1 MDRTCYLWF
10 VDPKKRAR
18 ANTAV
23 SLLCTMGKVVNLKYQ
38 GPNPIL
44 RVPLQVAWWHDLPLY
59 HWLPRLP
66 APLRQRLAVDVCEHI
81 LLREKHEDLQSLTM
95 VFPNFLC
102 KRTLRVKSFWVPVAN
117 IFQDCREAL
126 KQHRSK
132 GWCPYTRLSL
142 LQREDH
148 KPTCFFSHHFSD
160 KPDCTKKRLAKIERS
175 EKTESDAAVFCC
187 VFHSAQLALESV
199 ALLRTNLSFLRSQC
213 TAIPT
218 HERSPARWWQSA
230 IIMREKWQSMA
241 ELTRVCWKKYTID
254 QHRMIYTYK
263 LSLS

>member
-1 MDRTCYLWF
+1 MDRTCYLWL

-44 RVPLQVAWWHDLPLY
+44 GVPLQVAWWHDLPLY

-81 LLREKHEDLQSLTM
+81 LLREKHEDLHYLTM

-102 KRTLRVKSFWVPVAN
+102 KRILRPLRVKSFWVAVAN

-132 GWCPYTRLSL
+132 EWCPYTRLSL

-148 KPTCFFSHHFSD
+148 KPTCFFSRHFSD
-160 KPDCTKKRLAKIERS
+160 KPDCTKKRSAKIERS

-187 VFHSAQLALESV
+187 VFHSAQLAPNRLWHCSV
-199 ALLRTNLSFLRSQC
+199 ATWASCAVNVQQSQLTNVVLRDDGNQQSSFEGKVAEHGRAHPSLLTKNIYNRS
-213 TAIPT
+213 T
-218 HERSPARWWQSA
+218 
-230 IIMREKWQSMA
+230 
-241 ELTRVCWKKYTID
+241 
-254 QHRMIYTYK
+254 
-263 LSLS
+263 